1 METLKGRYK
10 RFLYLFLLVDIL
22 LFVVFSFL
30 WIRGKV
36 PEKIFIFQN
45 KKMEFDFSLPI
56 EANIQEEK
64 AEVISNHSEKIKENI
79 VFSFQEPFSLYS
91 QKKGS
96 YDISLKLFGVIP
108 IRRINVD
115 VIEEKELIPSGQT
128 VGIEVN
134 TNGVLVLGTGEVVGK
149 DGRKV
154 EPARNIVCT
163 GDYIKLVN
171 GENVATKEE
180 LVSKLENLQEG
191 ATYLTLERKGEMIEV
206 VVEGVKTNDGTYKLG
221 IWVRDDTQG
230 IGTMTYITDDGKF
243 GALGH
248 GINDVDTGVL
258 MEVCSGNIYEA
269 GIYKVVKGEK
279 GTPGELSGFIKKNEE
294 SKLGTITQNTEHGI
308 KGAYQGEL
316 SDSLQKKQ
324 IALKQEVKKGKG
336 SILCQIG
343 TEVKEYE
350 VEIEKIYANSTSKS
364 KGMVIRI
371 TDEKLLEETNGIV
384 QGMSGSPI
392 LQNNK
397 IIGAVT
403 HVFVQDPHRGYGTF
417 IEYMLED

>member
-1 METLKGRYK
+1 MQYK
-10 RFLYLFLLVDIL
+10 KFLYLFLFLDIL
-22 LFVVFSFL
+22 LFIIFSFW

-36 PEKIFIFQN
+36 PEKIFLFQN
-45 KKMEFDFSLPI
+45 KKTEFDFSLPI

-64 AEVISNHSEKIKENI
+64 AEVICNESEKVKENI
-79 VFSFQEPFSLYS
+79 VFSFQEPFSLCS

-96 YDISLKLFGVIP
+96 YDINLKLFGVIP
-108 IRRINVD
+108 IHRIHVN
-115 VIEEKELIPSGQT
+115 VIEERTVIPSGQT
-128 VGIEVN
+128 IGIEVN
-134 TNGVLVLGTGEVVGK
+134 TNGVLVLGTGEVEGR
-149 DGRKV
+149 DGRKA
-154 EPARNIVCT
+154 EPARNIVCS
-163 GDYIKLVN
+163 GDYIKSVN
-171 GENVATKEE
+171 GEDVKTKEE
-180 LVSKLENLQEG
+180 LVDMLKNIQEG
-191 ATYLTLERKGEMIEV
+191 NTYLSLERKGEQIDV
-206 VVEGVKTNDGTYKLG
+206 VVEGVKTRDGTYKLG

-230 IGTMTYITDDGKF
+230 IGTMTYITEEGEF

-248 GINDVDTGVL
+248 GINDIDTGVL

-269 GIYKVVKGEK
+269 GIYKVVKGER
-279 GTPGELSGFIKKNEE
+279 GTPGELSGFIKKNDKY
-294 SKLGTITQNTEHGI
+294 KLGTIQKNTAHGI
-308 KGAYQGEL
+308 KGIYQNPI
-316 SDSLQKKQ
+316 SDTWQRRK

-371 TDEKLLEETNGIV
+371 TDDRLLEQTNGIV

-392 LQNNK
+392 IQNNK

-417 IEYMLED
+417 IEYMLND

>member
-1 METLKGRYK
+1 MEEVKNRYK
-10 RFLYLFLLVDIL
+10 RFLYFFLFLDIL
-22 LFVVFSFL
+22 LIAVFSLL
-30 WIRGKV
+30 WVRGRI

-45 KKMEFDFSLPI
+45 KETEFNFSLPI
-56 EANIQEEK
+56 EANIQEED
-64 AEVISNHSEKIKENI
+64 AEVISNHTEKVKENI

-96 YDISLKLFGVIP
+96 YDINLKLFGIIP

-115 VIEEKELIPSGQT
+115 VIEEKKLIPSGQT

-134 TNGVLVLGTGEVVGK
+134 TNGVLVLGTGEVIGR
-149 DGRKV
+149 DGRKA
-154 EPARNIVCT
+154 EPARNIVST
-163 GDYIKLVN
+163 GDYIKSVN
-171 GENVATKEE
+171 GETVETKEE
-180 LVSKLENLQEG
+180 LVEELGKIKEG
-191 ATYLTLERKGEMIEV
+191 VTYLTLERKGELIDV
-206 VVEGVKTNDGTYKLG
+206 AVEGVETKDGAYKLG

-230 IGTMTYITDDGKF
+230 IGTMTYITEDGEF

-258 MEVCSGNIYEA
+258 LDVCSGNIYES
-269 GIYKVVKGEK
+269 GIYRVVKGQK
-279 GTPGELSGFIKKNEE
+279 GTPGELSGYIKRNEE
-294 SKLGTITQNTEHGI
+294 AKLGTITKNTAHGI
-308 KGAYQGEL
+308 KGKYQKLIPDTWE
-316 SDSLQKKQ
+316 KKS

-343 TEVKEYE
+343 TSVEEYE
-350 VEIEKIYANSTSKS
+350 IEIEKIYTNSTSKS
-364 KGMVIRI
+364 KGMVIHI
-371 TDEKLLEETNGIV
+371 TDEKLLEQTNGIV

-392 LQNNK
+392 LQNDK
-397 IIGAVT
+397 IVGAVT

>member
-1 METLKGRYK
+1 M
-10 RFLYLFLLVDIL
+10 L
-22 LFVVFSFL
+22 LFVIFSFL
-30 WIRGKV
+30 WIQGRV
-36 PEKIFIFQN
+36 PDKIFIFQN
-45 KKMEFDFSLPI
+45 KETEFDFSLPI

-64 AEVISNHSEKIKENI
+64 AEVISNHAEKVKENI

-115 VIEEKELIPSGQT
+115 VIEEKELIPCGQT

-134 TNGVLVLGTGEVVGK
+134 TNGVLVLGTGEVTGR

-154 EPARNIVCT
+154 EPSRNIVCT
-163 GDYIKLVN
+163 GDYIKSVN
-171 GENVATKEE
+171 GKNIETKEE
-180 LVSKLENLQEG
+180 LVDSLKELQEG
-191 ATYLTLERKGEMIEV
+191 TTYLTLDRKGEQIDV
-206 VVEGVKTNDGTYKLG
+206 AVEGVKTNDGTYKLG

-230 IGTMTYITDDGKF
+230 IGTMTYISDDGEF

-248 GINDVDTGVL
+248 GINDIDTGVL

-269 GIYKVVKGEK
+269 GIYKVVKGER
-279 GTPGELSGFIKKNEE
+279 GTPGELSGFIKKDDE
-294 SKLGTITQNTEHGI
+294 SRLGTISQNTAHGI
-308 KGAYQGEL
+308 KGKYEKPLSDAYQ
-316 SDSLQKKQ
+316 KKK

-350 VEIEKIYANSTSKS
+350 VEIEKIYANNTSKS

-371 TDEKLLEETNGIV
+371 TDQRLLEQTNGIV

-392 LQNNK
+392 MQNNK

>member
-45 KKMEFDFSLPI
+45 KEMEFDFSLPI

-64 AEVISNHSEKIKENI
+64 AEVISNHSEKVKENI

-115 VIEEKELIPSGQT
+115 VIEEKELIPSGRT

-171 GENVATKEE
+171 GENVATKED

-294 SKLGTITQNTEHGI
+294 SNLGTITQNTEHGI
-308 KGAYQGEL
+308 KGEYQGGL
-316 SDSLQKKQ
+316 SDTLQKKQ

-371 TDEKLLEETNGIV
+371 TDEELLEETNGIV

-392 LQNNK
+392 LQNDK

>member
-1 METLKGRYK
+1 METLKSRYK
-10 RFLYLFLLVDIL
+10 RFLYLFLFVDIL
-22 LFVVFSFL
+22 LVIIFSFF
-30 WIRGKV
+30 WIRGRV

-45 KKMEFDFSLPI
+45 KETEFNFSLPI
-56 EANIQEEK
+56 EANIQGEK
-64 AEVISNHSEKIKENI
+64 AEVISNHSEKVKENI

-96 YDISLKLFGVIP
+96 YDINLKLFGVIP

-134 TNGVLVLGTGEVVGK
+134 TNGVLVLGTGEVVGR

-163 GDYIKLVN
+163 GDYIKSVN
-171 GENVATKEE
+171 GKAVETKEE
-180 LVSKLENLQEG
+180 LVSTLKKIQEG
-191 ATYLTLERKGEMIEV
+191 TTYLTLERKGEMIDV
-206 VVEGVKTNDGTYKLG
+206 VVEGVKTKDGSYKLG

-230 IGTMTYITDDGKF
+230 IGTITYITDDGEF

-258 MEVCSGNIYEA
+258 MDVCSGSIYEA

-279 GTPGELSGFIKKNEE
+279 GTPGELSGFIRKDAQ
-294 SKLGTITQNTEHGI
+294 SKLGTITQNTAHGI
-308 KGAYQGEL
+308 KGKYQKPL
-316 SDSLQKKQ
+316 ADSWKRKQ
-324 IALKQEVKKGKG
+324 IALKQEVKRGKG

-343 TEVKEYE
+343 SEVKEYE
-350 VEIEKIYANSTSKS
+350 VEIEKIYANSISKS

-371 TDEKLLEETNGIV
+371 TDKKLLEQTNGIV